1 MDFSIGGML
10 ITDSTPRPIQ
20 SGSRDVR
27 VSVCGWFTKVVI
39 VDYSLMVRVFVFFCA
54 TIHIGRESQCLP
66 YAGFFIFGLK
76 LLIGIDI
83 DT

>member
-39 VDYSLMVRVFVFFCA
+39 VDYSLMVRVFVFLCA
-54 TIHIGRESQCLP
+54 TIHIGRESRCLP
-66 YAGFFIFGLK
+66 YEGSFIFGVSGENYL
-76 LLIGIDI
+76 
-83 DT
+83 T